1 MITGAYGS
9 GKRRFARFL
18 KRILSAKGEQKI
30 ELFIPSNTQMN

>member
-18 KRILSAKGEQKI
+18 KRILSAKGE
-30 ELFIPSNTQMN
+30 